1 MSNFSSGV
9 TSTVPGGGMRSARP
23 PRGKTFL
30 TDRQLQERWQCSK
43 MKLWRL
49 RQQGLLRGTFKLG
62 GVGPNLTPEANV
74 EELEGQT

>member
-1 MSNFSSGV
+1 MNDFSSQTAVVGR
-9 TSTVPGGGMRSARP
+9 MRSARLKP
-23 PRGKTFL
+23 GKTYY
-30 TDRQLQERWQCSK
+30 TDQQLCDRWHCSK

-62 GVGPNLTPEANV
+62 GVGPNLTPEENV